1 MSFAI
6 IGAIIGFLSAGPIA
20 AVFGFLI
27 GMYLEYAGK
36 QNSNSESTERNTS
49 GNYEGVSD
57 FSHQLLILIA
67 ATMNADGSAMKSEL
81 ELVKRMLVRTY
92 GEYKASNLLIILR
105 EMLKEPQDVTQ
116 VCRHIRARMAYSQR
130 LELLHILFR
139 ISRADAEINP
149 SELQLLNFIA
159 TQMAITTPDFL
170 ALRAMFVSSPDSD
183 FKILDVSSDAGED
196 EVKKAY
202 RKWLCAFIPT
212 DCRGFQ
218 RTRKRRPRKSS
229 LPCKKPTRTLKKGRD
244 GPEGSRGPISGCLIV
259 CHFIQLGRT
268 NHARLPQPGGFRF
281 SAGSNS
287 LLFIQLMRLVIC
299 EGKSRLEI

>member
-36 QNSNSESTERNTS
+36 QNSNNESTERNTS

-202 RKWLCAFIPT
+202 RKMAMRFHPDRLQGLSENEKKSAEEKFIAV
-212 DCRGFQ
+212 Q
-218 RTRKRRPRKSS
+218 KAYENIKKRK
-229 LPCKKPTRTLKKGRD
+229 GW
-244 GPEGSRGPISGCLIV
+244 
-259 CHFIQLGRT
+259 
-268 NHARLPQPGGFRF
+268 A
-281 SAGSNS
+281 
-287 LLFIQLMRLVIC
+287 
-299 EGKSRLEI
+299 